1 MCRGGIVIGSATG
14 AGEATAAGGQEKVHL
29 VVQVL
34 HEVDAVRARDMVLEL
49 QQFLPSKSD
58 FAPR

>member
-1 MCRGGIVIGSATG
+1 MIGSAAG
-14 AGEATAAGGQEKVHL
+14 AGEATSAGGQEKVQL

-34 HEVDAVRARDMVLEL
+34 NEVDAVRARDMVLEL